1 MKLFLPRYYV
11 AGYDHVSVDRLKEN
25 GIRLLLCDIDNTLV
39 SAFEPDPN
47 EKVIRFIR
55 QIEAAG
61 IKVAVCSNS
70 TRKRTLRF
78 SEDLGIQKA
87 YYFSFKPLPY
97 NFIRAM
103 HHYHVEPGQTALLGD
118 QIFTDIIGGNAAGLY
133 TILTNP
139 VTVKD
144 KTSTRMM
151 RFFEKYVFIGL
162 EKKYNFRKGVF
173 DD

>member
-87 YYFSFKPLPY
+87 YYLILQVF
-97 NFIRAM
+97 
-103 HHYHVEPGQTALLGD
+103 E
-118 QIFTDIIGGNAAGLY
+118 LY
-133 TILTNP
+133 LFFLQKTLYVHPIL
-139 VTVKD
+139 
-144 KTSTRMM
+144 
-151 RFFEKYVFIGL
+151 F
-162 EKKYNFRKGVF
+162 
-173 DD
+173 